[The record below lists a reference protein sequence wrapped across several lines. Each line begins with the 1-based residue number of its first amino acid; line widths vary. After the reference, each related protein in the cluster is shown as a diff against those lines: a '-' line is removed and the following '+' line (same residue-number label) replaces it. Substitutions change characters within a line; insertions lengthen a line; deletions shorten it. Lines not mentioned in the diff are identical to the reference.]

1 MTGFVLDMF
10 SKPEPEPEPE
20 PKLPPK
26 PELPPLPVH
35 LLDRS
40 MTLPL
45 PKKGKACRY
54 SS

>member
-35 LLDRS
+35 LAGSKYGIRNQV
-40 MTLPL
+40 
-45 PKKGKACRY
+45 Y
-54 SS
+54 E